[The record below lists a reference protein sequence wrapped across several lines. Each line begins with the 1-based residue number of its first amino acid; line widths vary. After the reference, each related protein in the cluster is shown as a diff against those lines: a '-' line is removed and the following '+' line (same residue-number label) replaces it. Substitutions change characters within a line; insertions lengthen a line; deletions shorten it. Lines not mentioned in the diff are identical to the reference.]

1 MSGETANIAE
11 VAEKISKEIFSF
23 FKWKNSGRYNENF
36 PCHNPEIHSKS
47 GGGGKSQFKAEHP
60 CDCVFSYYDPYK
72 NRVVYLLVDLKSYAS
87 GSIQKDR
94 IRKAL
99 EGLAKSVD
107 CAESSGDWQKNY
119 VPDDKPWSVNGLLF
133 IYNHDN
139 CFDKDFEG
147 MLGKIKTES
156 LPVAKGQNLY
166 VVSPLRIKYLMTVC
180 SDIRRLFHEGEMPR
194 DYSFFYPELTLHKTS
209 GDQDQY
215 PATIELLCAPYMIVQ
230 WDEYKL
236 PDLDDGHG
244 LPGYIIYYNQ
254 PGSDYFEFLYLID
267 SLSRYQILNSK
278 KRIMIRIAHDSP
290 DVDAKANF
298 IRAKSRY
305 ISDWGLDEHKRNAI
319 ERIDFDIVPS
329 EVSRLTAGALAWRSE

>member
-107 CAESSGDWQKNY
+107 CAESSGDWQKTMFQMISHGVSMAY
-119 VPDDKPWSVNGLLF
+119 YLF
-133 IYNHDN
+133 I
-139 CFDKDFEG
+139 
-147 MLGKIKTES
+147 
-156 LPVAKGQNLY
+156 
-166 VVSPLRIKYLMTVC
+166 
-180 SDIRRLFHEGEMPR
+180 
-194 DYSFFYPELTLHKTS
+194 
-209 GDQDQY
+209 
-215 PATIELLCAPYMIVQ
+215 
-230 WDEYKL
+230 
-236 PDLDDGHG
+236 
-244 LPGYIIYYNQ
+244 
-254 PGSDYFEFLYLID
+254 
-267 SLSRYQILNSK
+267 
-278 KRIMIRIAHDSP
+278 IMITVSIKILKGCWARL
-290 DVDAKANF
+290 KR
-298 IRAKSRY
+298 RACRWPRGKTY
-305 ISDWGLDEHKRNAI
+305 M
-319 ERIDFDIVPS
+319 
-329 EVSRLTAGALAWRSE
+329 